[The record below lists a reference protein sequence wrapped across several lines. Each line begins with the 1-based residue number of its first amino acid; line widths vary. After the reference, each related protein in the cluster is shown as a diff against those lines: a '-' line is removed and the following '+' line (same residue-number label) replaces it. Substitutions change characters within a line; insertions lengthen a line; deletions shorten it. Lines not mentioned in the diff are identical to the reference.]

1 MGVTLSQKY
10 TEIKRSW
17 LSYPEDKDVF
27 YVAAHKIGFHY
38 HRRSYKIFHKTKNA
52 INTDPLDYSQ
62 FLVPGC
68 RRAVDVA
75 FVIDTSG
82 SVTQANFN
90 RIIQF
95 LKLFVDRF
103 DFPDSGTRSVSARKV
118 VCKLARMGWNLL
130 QNFECAEDLLERTTY
145 FSETALVMLL
155 RTPGLGK
162 SFPTP
167 NR

>member
-1 MGVTLSQKY
+1 MTKRKGHRQSVFGCYPFTETYRDQK
-10 TEIKRSW
+10 ESK

-118 VCKLARMGWNLL
+118 VCK
-130 QNFECAEDLLERTTY
+130 
-145 FSETALVMLL
+145 
-155 RTPGLGK
+155 
-162 SFPTP
+162 
-167 NR
+167 

>member
-1 MGVTLSQKY
+1 M
-10 TEIKRSW
+10 
-17 LSYPEDKDVF
+17 
-27 YVAAHKIGFHY
+27 
-38 HRRSYKIFHKTKNA
+38 KNA

-118 VCKLARMGWNLL
+118 VCK
-130 QNFECAEDLLERTTY
+130 
-145 FSETALVMLL
+145 
-155 RTPGLGK
+155 
-162 SFPTP
+162 
-167 NR
+167 

>member
-1 MGVTLSQKY
+1 M
-10 TEIKRSW
+10 
-17 LSYPEDKDVF
+17 DKDVF

-38 HRRSYKIFHKTKNA
+38 HYRSYKIFHKTKNA

-62 FLVPGC
+62 CLVPGC

-103 DFPDSGTRSVSARKV
+103 DFPDSGTRSVSAKKV
-118 VCKLARMGWNLL
+118 VCK
-130 QNFECAEDLLERTTY
+130 
-145 FSETALVMLL
+145 
-155 RTPGLGK
+155 
-162 SFPTP
+162 
-167 NR
+167 